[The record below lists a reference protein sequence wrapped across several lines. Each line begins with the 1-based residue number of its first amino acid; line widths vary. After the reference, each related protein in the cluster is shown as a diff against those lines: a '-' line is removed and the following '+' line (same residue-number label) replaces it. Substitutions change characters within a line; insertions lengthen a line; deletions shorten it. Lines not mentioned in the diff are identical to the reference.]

1 MILGFLILMF
11 FAVTFSRVFAIIKI
25 LLNAS
30 NTIHRKLVYNIL
42 RTKADFFDK
51 NSMGKIM
58 TRFTK
63 DMVIF
68 DNIIPFKFSILSVGI
83 FRILSIFIIMIVI
96 DIWLLVPVLICSSLM
111 VYFSNKYQS
120 FLIYLKK

>member
-96 DIWLLVPVLICSSLM
+96 DIWLLVPVLICSGLM